1 MHKRCGI
8 EQSRSAT
15 RLALA
20 IAAGALCLGSVVSAD
35 LQLDESSAA
44 IDSNENWKNG
54 WGVPDGFSLAIDT
67 QGYQYPT
74 AIAFV
79 PDPGDGPKDPLYF
92 VTELRG
98 TIKVITNDRT
108 VKTFASGFLQ
118 TEFDKEFPHGESE
131 FGMAGLCLAPKRGY
145 VFVTF
150 TYQDDKN
157 VLRNNV
163 MRFQSTPGVFSLKP
177 ESRMAF
183 TDTFAR
189 DESGPSHQIGPCQV
203 HDDMLYVSVGD
214 GFVSPLNS
222 QNIDSLLGK
231 IIRMEL
237 DGTPAPDNPFY
248 EDDDTTKARN
258 YVWAYG
264 MRNPFSLAIV
274 DGHVVVTENGLE
286 RDRFLEVRQGQ
297 NYLWNGSDESIATNA
312 AYVFLDSMGPVQMDY
327 SATASFF
334 PDEYAGQF
342 FVASSSNSSVVRMG
356 YNVEDGMLVRMPELF
371 VAAKDGERTDPVLGL
386 AFGPD
391 GLYFS
396 PMLPVKDNQGV
407 VLKVQY
413 DPERAHSVT
422 LAELADPVAL
432 AEDGKD
438 LMRQNGCFG
447 CHRVTGEFE
456 LGGTNGPVLN
466 RGSGPM
472 FDRIDARIN
481 SPDYLQSLRALNARD
496 EEPFNRYK
504 DARAA
509 LMRAQGRERIS
520 IWLKYHILEPRFD
533 KPYSTM
539 PNMGLNEVEAEAIAR
554 YLLGEDEGDGIKAKI
569 KNLAP
574 EPSYQNTVYA
584 FGAGV
589 VIGLPVWLILILIGR
604 LWSRRRQP

>member
-1 MHKRCGI
+1 MHKCCCI
-8 EQSRSAT
+8 YLSRSVK

-20 IAAGALCLGSVVSAD
+20 IIAGMFCTVTIVSAD
-35 LQLDESSAA
+35 RQLDESSAA
-44 IDSNENWKNG
+44 TDSNEDWKKE
-54 WGVPDGFSLAIDT
+54 WAVPDGFSLAIDS

-79 PDPGDGPKDPLYF
+79 PNPGDGPKDPLYF

-98 TIKVITNDRT
+98 TVKVITNDRT
-108 VKTFASGFLQ
+108 VKTFATGFLQ
-118 TEFDKEFPHGESE
+118 SEFDKEPPQGESE
-131 FGMAGLCLAPKRGY
+131 VGLAGLCLEPKRGY
-145 VFVTF
+145 VYVTF
-150 TYQDDKN
+150 AYQDDEN

-163 MRFQSTPGVFSLKP
+163 MRFHSTPGTFSLEPKSWV
-177 ESRMAF
+177 EF
-183 TDTFAR
+183 TEIFAR

-203 HDDMLYVSVGD
+203 HDNMLYVSVGD

-222 QNIDSLLGK
+222 QSIDSTLGK

-237 DGTPAPDNPFY
+237 DGTPVPNNPFY
-248 EDDDTTKARN
+248 IDDDTTKARN

-286 RDRFLEVRQGQ
+286 SDRFLEVRQGQ
-297 NYLWNGSDESIATNA
+297 NYLWNGSDESIAANA

-334 PDEYAGQF
+334 PDEYADQF
-342 FVASSSNSSVVRMG
+342 FVASSSDSGVIRIG
-356 YNVEDGMLVRMPELF
+356 YDVLDGMLVNMPEHF
-371 VAAKDGERTDPVLGL
+371 VAAAEGEQTDPVLGL

-396 PMLPVKDNQGV
+396 PLLPVKDNQGA

-413 DPERAHSVT
+413 DPAKAHDLT
-422 LAELADPVAL
+422 LAELADPAAL
-432 AEDGKD
+432 AEDGKE
-438 LMRQNGCFG
+438 LMRENGCFG
-447 CHRVTGEFE
+447 CHRLTGEFE

-472 FDRIDARIN
+472 FDRIDARIH
-481 SPDYLQSLRALNARD
+481 SPDYLQALRALDARD

-504 DARAA
+504 DARAE
-509 LMRAQGRERIS
+509 LVRAQGRERIK
-520 IWLKYHILEPRFD
+520 IWLTYHILEPRFD
-533 KPYSTM
+533 KRYSTM

-554 YLLGEDEGDGIKAKI
+554 YLLGEDDGGGLSQTI
-569 KNLAP
+569 KNMLPESRYRYFAFAFVAGLA
-574 EPSYQNTVYA
+574 
-584 FGAGV
+584 
-589 VIGLPVWLILILIGR
+589 IGLPIWLVLWIVGR
-604 LWSRRRQP
+604 LWARRRQT

>member
-569 KNLAP
+569 KNLTP